1 MVNKNPGTPQG
12 NPRSRKL
19 DYSIEMQEGDSLPT
33 KHSIYGSKPLP
44 DQKYST
50 RAIGSRNSNTNIT
63 HADSRKPGTLNQP
76 NPRQTQQKKMGGTDG
91 AKGKNL

>member
-1 MVNKNPGTPQG
+1 MVKNSGTPQG

-19 DYSIEMQEGDSLPT
+19 DFSIDMQEGDSLPT

-50 RAIGSRNSNTNIT
+50 RAIGSRNSNTNIA
-63 HADSRKPGTLNQP
+63 HADPRKPGSLNHP
-76 NPRQTQQKKMGGTDG
+76 NPRQVQQKKMVGTDVNK
-91 AKGKNL
+91 AKNL